1 MTDDVREQLRR
12 AAQQHR
18 PDRARM
24 LARVERGMAAAG
36 GTPRRARTLG
46 ARFRVVFAA
55 VAAAGVATAATVVVG
70 AVAGLP
76 GSAPAPPAAVSHSP
90 TSAPPATAATRDAD
104 TPQSDAAV
112 PSPGPSRTASAA
124 ATPTAADAPSSSASA
139 PADQGRRPEDRWLWS
154 DGSVDPRSSPSQ
166 SQSNVT
172 LKTREPLTALRVELR
187 IALTPGVKDTSHQ
200 QTRPADGFTATVRE
214 EGGFLVYRWV
224 LQPGRT
230 LPAGEHLFAGRY
242 DHAGNGRDAGKD
254 TYRAEAT
261 TGADTDEAVVWGDF
275 APVR

>member
-36 GTPRRARTLG
+36 NAPWRARTLG
-46 ARFRVVFAA
+46 ARSRVVFAA
-55 VAAAGVATAATVVVG
+55 VAAAGVATAATVAVA

-76 GSAPAPPAAVSHSP
+76 GSAPALPAAVSHSP
-90 TSAPPATAATRDAD
+90 TSPPATAATRGAD

-139 PADQGRRPEDRWLWS
+139 PAGQGRRPEDRWLWS

-172 LKTREPLTALRVELR
+172 LKTREPLTALTVELR
-187 IALTPGVKDTSHQ
+187 IALTSGVRDTGHR

-224 LQPGRT
+224 LRPGST
-230 LPAGEHLFAGRY
+230 LPAGEHVFAGRY
-242 DHAGNGRDAGKD
+242 DHAGGGRDAGKD

-261 TGADTDEAVVWGDF
+261 TGAGTDEAVVWGDF